1 MYLFVQPTGTR
12 SWIQRLVI
20 RGRRRELGPGA
31 AALVSLAD
39 ARALARANRKLARS
53 GGEPPA
59 TRVPPSQR
67 AAVEILDAA
76 RTLGTAR
83 PPAFFPARGKPLSD
97 AAISRAPHAPAN
109 HRDPSWHPLA
119 PAPHRHT
126 VRRDKAFA
134 SLPARHPLVV
144 VCYRRHELARR
155 RASINP
161 LGRVD
166 LQGFRVVTGT
176 GKRGGLVAELAPH
189 TPDHRSSRGM

>member
-59 TRVPPSQR
+59 TRAPPSQR

-83 PPAFFPARGKPLSD
+83 PPAFFPARGKRIAIRFVATRPSLACRRGTRWSWCATAATNWPD
-97 AAISRAPHAPAN
+97 AGP
-109 HRDPSWHPLA
+109 PSTPLA
-119 PAPHRHT
+119 EWT
-126 VRRDKAFA
+126 CK
-134 SLPARHPLVV
+134 
-144 VCYRRHELARR
+144 
-155 RASINP
+155 
-161 LGRVD
+161 
-166 LQGFRVVTGT
+166 GFG
-176 GKRGGLVAELAPH
+176 
-189 TPDHRSSRGM
+189 S